1 MMLAGERGSL
11 KFCDMQKMS
20 QYLLSLFRLF
30 YPRNCAQCGWDL
42 YQHEDGLCMRCLNAL
57 PHSLAMRNHP
67 QMRKIFFGRCSWEE
81 QWIFLKMEKSGPV
94 RDVLHSL
101 KYRHCPQVGIALGKW
116 WAIRIERQY
125 GRPKWD
131 AIITVP
137 LTNEKKR
144 KRGYNQCDCI
154 AEPMSERWKIPLEKE
169 ILIKRKG
176 NKSQTL
182 KSRIMRNSS
191 VENPFEVLDPQRWE
205 GKHILLLDDVV
216 TTGATLEQCYQ
227 ALSQIKNVRL
237 SMAALAI
244 PVHNRL
250 VI

>member
-1 MMLAGERGSL
+1 MMLAGELGSL
-11 KFCDMQKMS
+11 KFCDMQKIP
-20 QYLLSLFRLF
+20 QYLLALFRLF

-42 YQHEDGLCMRCLNAL
+42 YQNEDGLCMRCLNAL
-57 PHSLAMRNHP
+57 PHSLVMRNHP

-94 RDVLHSL
+94 RDALHCL

-116 WAIRIERQY
+116 WALKIERQY

-154 AEPMSERWKIPLEKE
+154 AEPMSERWNIPLEKE
-169 ILIKRKG
+169 IIIKRKG

-191 VENPFEVLDPQRWE
+191 LENPFEVLNPEKWE